1 MRVASTEARDR
12 FRIETRRDD
21 GRPLLALAVE
31 HSFFSQTSAPFQ
43 SRLQTVERGIMI
55 GSGRL
60 LSKGLL
66 LPAACCP
73 DALLSG
79 PVSSYR
85 ERASRWCPLA
95 SGSAGAIVTPGAVLR
110 RRPPY
115 LFPRD
120 SSLSLSLS
128 LSLSGSVGSLRR
140 RRAPPLLPPPPP
152 PATVSTTQLM
162 MKFLA
167 FNRSTGRNYPH
178 KAERGSRRGERRAR
192 EQPVV

>member
-12 FRIETRRDD
+12 CRIETRRDD

-128 LSLSGSVGSLRR
+128 LSLPSSVSRWKVRDLTISPVWQRSSTFSPRFSLRLPS
-140 RRAPPLLPPPPP
+140 ALLSPS
-152 PATVSTTQLM
+152 AASSTASL
-162 MKFLA
+162 
-167 FNRSTGRNYPH
+167 
-178 KAERGSRRGERRAR
+178 
-192 EQPVV
+192 